1 MTAPQNGSDKQT
13 SKPKYTLAVKD
24 FISLS
29 EHIAGVTDKTV
40 EIPEYFN
47 VALNRVIS
55 VRSSF
60 STKLETAGEAVN
72 QASDSRHN
80 FFVTVLEKVRESLK
94 PLTKSNALDLSSIKN
109 ATPRAGGD
117 RARQSELRNLFEVLD
132 VYEPSAEFLAA
143 PDVVPSPSPVEL
155 EYTVEQPTDS
165 IIEAFMAMT
174 MLVNDLSRLR
184 AEIADLWARHNT
196 GELDL
201 PTVSVATNAAIEL
214 AHSMEDEVYPL
225 MKFLVETVP
234 FHELYWTGI
243 CKQAGLDALTPQSPP
258 HADDYNFQVY
268 DIADA
273 LFINSRNAL
282 LVFLANFQPPI
293 MSYNGKWGPFD
304 KNARQPP
311 QTNREK
317 YARDKSTLQEV
328 LQDLPLLFNRPG
340 VIEDQFVHAFAAA
353 RTSYNKANSNQQ
365 PPI

>member
-1 MTAPQNGSDKQT
+1 MAATLGPPPLTEQKSQRLKGKARKTAKQVTAPQNGSDKQT

-40 EIPEYFN
+40 EIPEYFD

-60 STKLETAGEAVN
+60 STKLEAAGEAVN

-282 LVFLANFQPPI
+282 LVFLAKFQPPI

-317 YARDKSTLQEV
+317 YARDKSTL
-328 LQDLPLLFNRPG
+328 
-340 VIEDQFVHAFAAA
+340 
-353 RTSYNKANSNQQ
+353 
-365 PPI
+365 

>member
-1 MTAPQNGSDKQT
+1 
-13 SKPKYTLAVKD
+13 
-24 FISLS
+24 
-29 EHIAGVTDKTV
+29 
-40 EIPEYFN
+40 
-47 VALNRVIS
+47 
-55 VRSSF
+55 
-60 STKLETAGEAVN
+60 
-72 QASDSRHN
+72 
-80 FFVTVLEKVRESLK
+80 
-94 PLTKSNALDLSSIKN
+94 
-109 ATPRAGGD
+109 
-117 RARQSELRNLFEVLD
+117 
-132 VYEPSAEFLAA
+132 
-143 PDVVPSPSPVEL
+143 
-155 EYTVEQPTDS
+155 
-165 IIEAFMAMT
+165 
-174 MLVNDLSRLR
+174 
-184 AEIADLWARHNT
+184 
-196 GELDL
+196 
-201 PTVSVATNAAIEL
+201 
-214 AHSMEDEVYPL
+214 MEDEVYPL